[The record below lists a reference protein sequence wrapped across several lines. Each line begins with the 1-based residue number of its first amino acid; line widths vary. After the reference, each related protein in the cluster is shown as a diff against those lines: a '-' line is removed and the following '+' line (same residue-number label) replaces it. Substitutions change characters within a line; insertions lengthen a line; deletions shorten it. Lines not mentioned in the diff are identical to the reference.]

1 MHRSNLSHLS
11 MWVEQILRSRAVETR
26 LQLCGE
32 KRREPREA
40 SAHGLFQRELVRGWG
55 GQGDIAAV
63 RWGRRSSLFLVYI
76 ETRKARFLNYHM
88 TLISSLTFAICHV

>member
-1 MHRSNLSHLS
+1 M
-11 MWVEQILRSRAVETR
+11 ETR

-40 SAHGLFQRELVRGWG
+40 SAHGLFQRELVGRGWG
-55 GQGDIAAV
+55 GQGDRAGV
-63 RWGRRSSLFLVYI
+63 RWGSRSSLFLVYI